1 MIVATTRERDSAS
14 SHDEF
19 FVFDLPVR
27 IIATVPCDNL
37 FHVLLLS
44 FYYILYTI
52 PSYNVSLLV
61 VTFNNEFIN

>member
-27 IIATVPCDNL
+27 IIATVPCIY
-37 FHVLLLS
+37 VTTYS
-44 FYYILYTI
+44 MFYYCPFTI
-52 PSYNVSLLV
+52 YNVSLLI